1 MTHSMR
7 QVFKEALGDSW
18 KSTVRLLN
26 SEEQVALG
34 AIVDSEGWVVT
45 KCSQLP
51 ASGEMVCR
59 LFDGREVAAKVSNKV
74 IDLDI
79 ALLKVEA
86 KNLIPISWVD
96 QVTPQRG
103 KWLAT
108 TDGRS
113 LPLKVGVVSAGI
125 QSIKSEFPKLG
136 ISFSDNAKIT
146 MVLPGSGA
154 YVAGLKVDDV
164 IYSIN
169 EQSFDANEKGVISR
183 LQNAIKTGG
192 RAGEHIRI
200 GIVRG
205 DRRLDVEAQLMDLTY
220 ELLDETEMEV
230 NGRVS
235 ARATGF
241 SSVFLHDTVLEPNEC
256 GGPLVNLDGQV
267 MGINIARA
275 SRVTSY
281 ALPASAVRST
291 IENMISQAKLVSRP
305 VVESNS
311 LDQPIR

>member
-1 MTHSMR
+1 
-7 QVFKEALGDSW
+7 
-18 KSTVRLLN
+18 
-26 SEEQVALG
+26 
-34 AIVDSEGWVVT
+34 
-45 KCSQLP
+45 
-51 ASGEMVCR
+51 MVCR
-59 LFDGREVAAKVSNKV
+59 LFDGREVPAKVSSKV

-86 KNLIPISWVD
+86 KNLIPVTWVS

-125 QSIKSEFPKLG
+125 QSVKSEFPKLG
-136 ISFSDNAKIT
+136 ISFNDNAKIT

-154 YVAGLKVDDV
+154 YEAGLKVDDV

-169 EQSFDANEKGVISR
+169 GQTFETKENGVTTR
-183 LQNAIKTGG
+183 LQSAIKTGG

-200 GIVRG
+200 GIARG
-205 DRRLDVEAQLMDLTY
+205 DRRFEVEARLMDLTY

-275 SRVTSY
+275 GRVTSY
-281 ALPASAVRST
+281 ALPASSVRPT
-291 IENMISQAKLVSRP
+291 IENMLSQAKLVSRP
-305 VVESNS
+305 VVEASATS
-311 LDQPIR
+311 QPIR